1 MEIVYLTT
9 TEAIYLNGVMI
20 EMYSPLEESGVKD
33 MNMLEASLERP
44 KQSAFLEDAYP
55 TIFHKA
61 SALVESMAQNHAF
74 FNANKRTALACL
86 QMFLDYNGYD
96 LDMTY
101 QEASD
106 FVVDVVNHKLPFDA
120 IVATLEAKIIPVP

>member
-1 MEIVYLTT
+1 METIYLTIE
-9 TEAIYLNGVMI
+9 EAVYLNGVMI
-20 EMYSPLEESGVKD
+20 EMYSPNEEVGVKD

-61 SALVESMAQNHAF
+61 SALLESMAQNHAF

-86 QMFLDYNGYD
+86 QMFLDYNGYE
-96 LDMTY
+96 LDMTNH
-101 QEASD
+101 EASD

-120 IVATLEAKIIPVP
+120 IVAILETRAIPVQ